1 MKIKKKTKEKKSLN
15 WTDSQLQIELE
26 DVKKT
31 GQVTPQLLKDLDP
44 LNFEFSFNN
53 PAYEDF

>member
-1 MKIKKKTKEKKSLN
+1 MKIKNKRKEGKSLI
-15 WTDSQLQIELE
+15 WTDSQLHIELD
-26 DVKKT
+26 DVQKT

>member
-1 MKIKKKTKEKKSLN
+1 MKIKNKRKEGKSLN
-15 WTDSQLQIELE
+15 WTDSQLHIELD
-26 DVKKT
+26 DVQKT